1 MVEGTAMKTEC
12 YPISLLP
19 GLSRLFLDF
28 AERRDALTPFFP
40 ASAYS
45 TEWMTI
51 RPVLSPAGRE
61 TLCNLL
67 EEQNRSFGAAD
78 AVFENIARLRT
89 RCAERAVRRIQSS
102 SSGSLATPGPG
113 TISAPR

>member
-1 MVEGTAMKTEC
+1 MVEWTAMKTEC
-12 YPISLLP
+12 YPIPLLP

-51 RPVLSPAGRE
+51 RPVLPPVGRE

-67 EEQNRSFGAAD
+67 EQQNRSFDASDEACHYIARPAFVASAAD
-78 AVFENIARLRT
+78 NSQQARM
-89 RCAERAVRRIQSS
+89 
-102 SSGSLATPGPG
+102 
-113 TISAPR
+113 